1 MSDSTLDLVIPGRA
15 RSADARAARRLE
27 RLSSR
32 AQETELAL
40 AAVVEGRGA
49 FVWTA
54 EPGMGASATLELVCE
69 AVVAATVA
77 HPPVVVHCRPPAGA
91 PVPGAAVAALVSQVV
106 QLSGRTVPPRLE
118 RALDLTEPAYAYP
131 PEVAA
136 VALAELFVEA
146 FETTTVVLVA
156 DDLHLLDERSRAVL
170 VALVGHRRAPVVL
183 LATAAD
189 GALDA
194 SSTPFELRKV
204 PPLAAADALHLL
216 LVERRLAVAPH
227 VAAHLAR
234 RLVGN
239 AAAIVQTADL
249 LTPEQLA
256 GGAILPDPLPVVP
269 AVRRLLGDRLAL
281 LTTEQRHAL
290 LVAAVAVVDRT
301 ELLLAAVDQTM
312 DEVLDG
318 PLAEHLVL
326 VGGRFAFVDPRVRAL
341 VHGDARLAERTAAH
355 AALAEAHRRAGED
368 DVAVWHGALATLA
381 GDPGLVPGLLRIAAR
396 HLDRGDVVW
405 AHEVAREAA
414 SQADGAHRAEAFAVA
429 GIAALKSGHV
439 QDAADWLRK
448 ASRSGDDALRART
461 LGPLVAALT
470 LAEGQVP
477 DDVLTPYLRP
487 AGAGPA
493 AAARPGIT
501 CGVVTAARLH
511 AERGDG
517 VSASQ
522 LLDTAAYLCPSG
534 GDADPRT
541 LAELA
546 LGRTWAATFGVG
558 ERPAHVPDDGLGP
571 DHEAY
576 VQVCRALA
584 VAADDHPE
592 AAAQTLASAVASL
605 APVRDEARWFDGPAT
620 ALTPLAEAHVRLAQ
634 VLVDVWRGNLTR
646 AADEIADAAFR
657 LPLGLPFAGLGVAV
671 ARRVDMMTAG
681 VVGSVA
687 TALEETCASPTARPV
702 RLGLLVDRAMGA
714 AFAHHVTQAATL
726 LELAAER
733 ERPDSS
739 RMLPLPG
746 LDDVEAWVV
755 AGRVD
760 AAHRALS
767 RRRVDAKELPPSLRA
782 ASLVRAELALAA
794 PEELAQPVERATRVN
809 RTTASPYEHARTD
822 LCAARALVRAGELSR
837 AHGLFLSAIELFAES
852 GADAW
857 ANAAREELVD
867 VVRHLGGHPDDA
879 TADRSPEAA
888 GGTGAQVRAGEV
900 RAGEVRAGVGPG
912 VRTSVVG
919 GAVVGGHGAVARA
932 WHRPGAA
939 VTGPAVVRVPDRCRL
954 AARESEVSD
963 DALAELRVRWAD
975 ELTEREL
982 DVALLVVQGG
992 SNREAADQLFLSV
1005 RTVEVHLGRVF
1016 RKLGVRSRVELTVLA
1031 HRVGR

>member
-1 MSDSTLDLVIPGRA
+1 MSDNALDLVIPEPA

-77 HPPVVVHCRPPAGA
+77 HPPVVLHCRPPAGVS
-91 PVPGAAVAALVSQVV
+91 VPGATVAALVSQVV
-106 QLSGRTVPPRLE
+106 QLSGRAVPARLE
-118 RALDLTEPAYAYP
+118 RALDVTDPAYACLA
-131 PEVAA
+131 EVAA

-146 FETTTVVLVA
+146 FEATTVVLVA

-194 SSTPFELRKV
+194 SVTPFELRRV

-239 AAAIVQTADL
+239 AAAIVQTADR

-281 LTTEQRHAL
+281 LTAEQRHAL

-301 ELLLAAVDQTM
+301 ELLLAAVGQTM

-355 AALAEAHRRAGED
+355 AALADAHRRAGED

-381 GDPGLVPGLLRIAAR
+381 GDPALVPGLLRIARR
-396 HLDRGDVVW
+396 HLERGDVVW

-414 SQADGAHRAEAFAVA
+414 SQADGDHRAEAFAVA

-448 ASRSGDDALRART
+448 ASRSGDDALRGRT

-487 AGAGPA
+487 AGPEGPVS
-493 AAARPGIT
+493 AARPGIT

-534 GDADPRT
+534 ADADPTT

-584 VAADDHPE
+584 VAADDHPDV
-592 AAAQTLASAVASL
+592 AAQTLASAVASL

-733 ERPDSS
+733 ERPDSA

-767 RRRVDAKELPPSLRA
+767 RRRVDVKELPPSLRA

-857 ANAAREELVD
+857 ANAARDELVD
-867 VVRHLGGHPDDA
+867 VVRHLGGHHDDDVV
-879 TADRSPEAA
+879 DRSPTEAA
-888 GGTGAQVRAGEV
+888 GGPTAGAA
-900 RAGEVRAGVGPG
+900 
-912 VRTSVVG
+912 RTWV
-919 GAVVGGHGAVARA
+919 
-932 WHRPGAA
+932 RPGAA
-939 VTGPAVVRVPDRCRL
+939 EPGPPVARVPDRCRL